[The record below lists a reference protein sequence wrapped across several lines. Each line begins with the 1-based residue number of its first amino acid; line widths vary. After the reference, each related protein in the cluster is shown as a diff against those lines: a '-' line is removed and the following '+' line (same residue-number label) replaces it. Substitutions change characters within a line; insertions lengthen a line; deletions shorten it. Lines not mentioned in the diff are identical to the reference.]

1 MITESSSILVV
12 DDDENQRWMVKKYLE
27 KHGFSVGVAEDGASM
42 RMLMAE
48 HSYELVLLD
57 ISMPGEDGFSVARYL
72 REHHNVGI
80 IMLTAARELL
90 DRVLGLEIGADDY
103 ITKPFEP
110 RELLARVKSVL
121 RRIDTQQKNA
131 LIENDQ
137 NQNIS
142 EEEGVST
149 VQFGDYVLNLT
160 TNLLIDER
168 GNSVGLTSMELD
180 LLKVF
185 AENPGVVLSRDSLL
199 TSTYKQEVSVFDRS
213 IDIRIARVR
222 RKIESD
228 PSKPEIIKT
237 VRGVGY
243 VYIQEV

>member
-1 MITESSSILVV
+1 MVTESSSILVV

-27 KHGFSVGVAEDGASM
+27 KHGFSVSVAEDGAGM
-42 RMLMAE
+42 RTLMSE
-48 HSYELVLLD
+48 HSYELILLD

-72 REHHNVGI
+72 REHHDVGI

-121 RRIDTQQKNA
+121 RRIDSQQNKGIA
-131 LIENDQ
+131 ENDHTQ
-137 NQNIS
+137 HTAK
-142 EEEGVST
+142 EEKVST
-149 VQFGDYVLNLT
+149 AQFGDYELDLSSGQLVDQHSNVVA
-160 TNLLIDER
+160 I
-168 GNSVGLTSMELD
+168 TSMEFD
-180 LLKVF
+180 LLKAF
-185 AENPGVVLSRDSLL
+185 AENPGKVLSRDLLLSL
-199 TSTYKQEVSVFDRS
+199 SYKQEASVYDRS

-228 PSKPEIIKT
+228 PSKPEVIKT
-237 VRGVGY
+237 VRGIGY
-243 VYIQEV
+243 VYIQGK

>member
-1 MITESSSILVV
+1 MTPESSSILVV

-27 KHGFSVGVAEDGASM
+27 KHGFSVGVAEDGVSM
-42 RMLMAE
+42 RLLMSE

-80 IMLTAARELL
+80 IMLTAARDLL

-131 LIENDQ
+131 NAVVENDQ
-137 NQNIS
+137 DQVVNKA
-142 EEEGVST
+142 EEITSA
-149 VQFGDYVLNLT
+149 QFGNYVLNLS
-160 TNLLIDER
+160 TNRLVDQR
-168 GNSVGLTSMELD
+168 GDDVAITSMELD

-185 AENPGVVLSRDSLL
+185 AENPGIVLSRDSLL
-199 TSTYKQEVSVFDRS
+199 TSAYKQEVNAFDRS
-213 IDIRIARVR
+213 IDIRIARIR

-243 VYIQEV
+243 VYSQ